1 MKSSLK
7 NMVLVLF
14 CITLIASA
22 CVGLVNMI
30 TVDPIAKAKE
40 AAVKEAL
47 SQVLP
52 EFDATEKSEHTVDD
66 LLIIAHKAT
75 KEGVVVGYAIEG
87 ASPNGFNG
95 NVSLMVGYTAEG
107 VIYNVEVL
115 AQAETPGLGANMESE
130 DNVLIG
136 SFKGK
141 KAEEMTM
148 TVRKDGGDVDA
159 LTAATIS
166 SRAYAEAVALTY
178 EVFKGVYEE
187 ANAVMVNP
195 AEVLPEHDEVF
206 ASEIE
211 GVVVYTATKE
221 GHAVGYAIEGT
232 SEKGF
237 NGTIRLLVG
246 FEPNGTIY
254 DIDVLEQNETPGL
267 GSRMC
272 EEDNVLLKSLKGK
285 RAHRVKFALRSEGG
299 SVDAISHATISS
311 RAYIEAV
318 ESAYKTFKKIEL

>member
-1 MKSSLK
+1 MKSSLR
-7 NMVLVLF
+7 NMVLMLF
-14 CITLIASA
+14 VIA
-22 CVGLVNMI
+22 LVCS
-30 TVDPIAKAKE
+30 
-40 AAVKEAL
+40 AAVAVVYDVTKEPIKRAQEQKVVDAL
-47 SQVLP
+47 RKVLP
-52 EFDATEKSEHTVDD
+52 AFESVEEMEEREGVYV
-66 LLIIAHKAT
+66 AT
-75 KEGVVVGYAIEG
+75 KGDEVVGYAIEG

-130 DNVLIG
+130 GNALVV

-141 KAEEMTM
+141 KAEDMTM
-148 TVRKDGGDVDA
+148 TVVKDGGDVDA

-232 SEKGF
+232 SERGF

>member
-1 MKSSLK
+1 MKSSLR
-7 NMVLVLF
+7 NMVLMLF
-14 CITLIASA
+14 VIA
-22 CVGLVNMI
+22 LVCS
-30 TVDPIAKAKE
+30 
-40 AAVKEAL
+40 AAVAVVYDVTKEPIKRAQEQKVVDAL
-47 SQVLP
+47 RKVLP
-52 EFDATEKSEHTVDD
+52 AFESVEEMEERDGVYV
-66 LLIIAHKAT
+66 AT
-75 KEGVVVGYAIEG
+75 KGDEVVGYAIEG
-87 ASPNGFNG
+87 TSPNGFNG

-130 DNVLIG
+130 GNALIV

-141 KAEEMTM
+141 KAEDMTM
-148 TVRKDGGDVDA
+148 TVVKDGGDVDA

-187 ANAVMVNP
+187 ANAVTVNP

-221 GHAVGYAIEGT
+221 GHAVGYAIEGA
-232 SEKGF
+232 SENGF

-272 EEDNVLLKSLKGK
+272 EENNVLLGSLKGK

>member
-1 MKSSLK
+1 MKSSLR
-7 NMVLVLF
+7 NMVLMLF
-14 CITLIASA
+14 VIA
-22 CVGLVNMI
+22 LVCS
-30 TVDPIAKAKE
+30 
-40 AAVKEAL
+40 AAVAVVYDVTKEPIKRAQEQKVVDAL
-47 SQVLP
+47 RMVLP
-52 EFDATEKSEHTVDD
+52 AFESVEEMEEREGVYV
-66 LLIIAHKAT
+66 AT
-75 KEGVVVGYAIEG
+75 KGDEVVGYAIEG
-87 ASPNGFNG
+87 TSPNGFNG

-107 VIYNVEVL
+107 TIYNIEVL

-187 ANAVMVNP
+187 ANAVVVNP

-206 ASEIE
+206 ASDVE

-232 SEKGF
+232 SPNGF
-237 NGTIRLLVG
+237 NGTIRVLVG

-267 GSRMC
+267 GSKIC
-272 EEDNVLLKSLKGK
+272 DEDNALIKSLKGK
-285 RAHRVKFALRSEGG
+285 RAHRVRFTLRSEGG

-311 RAYIEAV
+311 RAYIEAA
-318 ESAYKTFKKIEL
+318 EEAYKTFKKIEL

>member
-1 MKSSLK
+1 MKSSLR
-7 NMVLVLF
+7 NMVLMLF
-14 CITLIASA
+14 VIA
-22 CVGLVNMI
+22 LVCS
-30 TVDPIAKAKE
+30 
-40 AAVKEAL
+40 AAVAVVYDVTKEPIKRAQEQKVVDAL
-47 SQVLP
+47 RKVLP
-52 EFDATEKSEHTVDD
+52 AFESVEEMEEREGVYV
-66 LLIIAHKAT
+66 AT
-75 KEGVVVGYAIEG
+75 KGDEVVGYAIEG

-107 VIYNVEVL
+107 IIYNVEVL

-130 DNVLIG
+130 GNALIV

-141 KAEEMTM
+141 KAEDMNM
-148 TVRKDGGDVDA
+148 TVVKDGGDVDA

-221 GHAVGYAIEGT
+221 GHAVGYAIEGA
-232 SEKGF
+232 SESGF

-267 GSRMC
+267 GSKMC
-272 EEDNVLLKSLKGK
+272 DEDKVLLKSLKGK

>member
-1 MKSSLK
+1 MKSSLR
-7 NMVLVLF
+7 NMVLMLF
-14 CITLIASA
+14 VIA
-22 CVGLVNMI
+22 LVCS
-30 TVDPIAKAKE
+30 
-40 AAVKEAL
+40 AAVAVVYDVTKEPIKRAQEQKVVDAL
-47 SQVLP
+47 RKVLP
-52 EFDATEKSEHTVDD
+52 AFESVEEMEEREGVYV
-66 LLIIAHKAT
+66 AT
-75 KEGVVVGYAIEG
+75 KGDEVVGYAIEG

-130 DNVLIG
+130 GNALIV

-141 KAEEMTM
+141 KAEDMNM
-148 TVRKDGGDVDA
+148 TVVKDGGDVDA

-221 GHAVGYAIEGT
+221 GHAVGYAIEGA
-232 SEKGF
+232 SERGF

-267 GSRMC
+267 GSKMC
-272 EEDNVLLKSLKGK
+272 DEDNVLLKSLKGK
-285 RAHRVKFALRSEGG
+285 RAHRVKFTLRSEGG